1 MRFLGN
7 VKKDIEIYKRL
18 HGDKTKEDK
27 GSENNGCSSEKPETR
42 KNGKTSRVK
51 ATKKV

>member
-7 VKKDIEIYKRL
+7 VKKDIEIYKKL
-18 HGDKTKEDK
+18 HGYKTKEDQGAEDN
-27 GSENNGCSSEKPETR
+27 GSCSEKPETR
-42 KNGKTSRVK
+42 KNGKTSRIK

>member
-18 HGDKTKEDK
+18 HGYKTKEDK
-27 GSENNGCSSEKPETR
+27 GAEDNGGSSEKPETR
-42 KNGKTSRVK
+42 KNRKASRIK